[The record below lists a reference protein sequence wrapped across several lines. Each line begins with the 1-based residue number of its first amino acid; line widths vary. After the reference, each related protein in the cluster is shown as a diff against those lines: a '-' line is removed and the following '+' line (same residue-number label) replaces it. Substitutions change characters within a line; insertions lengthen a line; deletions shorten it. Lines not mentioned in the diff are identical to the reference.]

1 MSGLVEVE
9 ILVTLTLVGPLARL
23 VVLVPGGG
31 GGRVLGLVLLRV
43 RAQQLPGE
51 HGPALLGLLVEVAA
65 GHVAARVDIL
75 HPLLHTNH
83 PILAMGHPQG
93 IQFLRR
99 RK

>member
-1 MSGLVEVE
+1 MSVLVEVE

-43 RAQQLPGE
+43 RAEQLPGE
-51 HGPALLGLLVEVAA
+51 HGPGLLAVLVEVAA

-93 IQFLRR
+93 IQFL
-99 RK
+99 